1 MKRGMA
7 SGGGSFWAGA
17 ALMLMAV
24 FPQRAAG
31 QSLMIASP
39 AVAIDDRTRTGAMTL
54 INDGIVPVEVS
65 VSTFCGYPVTDS
77 VGRMYLRTFETV
89 DDTMPCAAKWIQSF
103 PRRLRI
109 GPKSRSTVRLLVTP
123 PADLPPGEY
132 WSRIMASAKGGEIS
146 VPGTANTGAIQATL
160 ALEIRSVI
168 GLYYR
173 KGNPRTGVVLDG
185 LRASVH
191 ADSLVGRVRLTRQGN
206 AAFVGSIKTF
216 LRDRTG
222 KLRAQG
228 LLPLGVYYTLEPSFS
243 LPVQGL
249 AAGRYQLAVEAV
261 SSRPDLPAE
270 VLLPTVPARQTMD
283 ITLP

>member
-1 MKRGMA
+1 VN
-7 SGGGSFWAGA
+7 GGGSLWAGA
-17 ALMLMAV
+17 ALILLSLL
-24 FPQRAAG
+24 PERAIG
-31 QSLMIASP
+31 QSLLIASP
-39 AVAIDDRTRTGAMTL
+39 AIAIDDRTRTGAMTL
-54 INDGIVPVEVS
+54 INDGLVPVEVS

-77 VGRMYLRTFETV
+77 VGRMYLRSFETV

-109 GPKSRSTVRLLVTP
+109 SPKSRATVRLLVTP
-123 PADLPPGEY
+123 PADLPRGEY
-132 WSRIMASAKGGEIS
+132 WSRIMASAKGGELS
-146 VPGTANTGAIQATL
+146 VAGIAHTGAIQATL

-173 KGNPRTGVVLDG
+173 KGNPRTGVALDG

-216 LRDRTG
+216 LRDPAG
-222 KLRAQG
+222 KVRAEG

-243 LPVQGL
+243 LPIEGL
-249 AAGRYQLAVEAV
+249 AAGRYQLVVEAV

-270 VLLPTVPARQTMD
+270 VLLPTLPVRQTMD

>member
-1 MKRGMA
+1 MIRA
-7 SGGGSFWAGA
+7 AA
-17 ALMLMAV
+17 ALILMALAPRQAV
-24 FPQRAAG
+24 G
-31 QSLMIASP
+31 QSLMVASP
-39 AVAIDDRTRTGAMTL
+39 AVAIDDRTRTGALTL
-54 INDGIVPVEVS
+54 INDGTAPVEVS
-65 VSTFCGYPVTDS
+65 ISTFCGYPVTDS
-77 VGRMYLRTFETV
+77 LGRMYLRTFDTV
-89 DDTMPCAAKWIQSF
+89 SDTMPCAAQWVQSF

-109 GPKSRSTVRLLVTP
+109 DGKSRATVRLLVTP
-123 PADLPPGEY
+123 PPHLPPGEY
-132 WSRIMASAKGGEIS
+132 WSRIMASAKGGELAVDGILD
-146 VPGTANTGAIQATL
+146 TAGIQATL

-173 KGNPRTGVVLDG
+173 KGNPRTGVVLDA
-185 LRASVH
+185 LRASVR

-206 AAFVGSIKTF
+206 AAFVGSIRTS

-222 KLRAQG
+222 KVRAQG

-243 LPVQGL
+243 LPVEGL

-270 VLLPTVPARQTMD
+270 VLLPVMPVRQTVD